1 MKLKFNPNLDFQ
13 REAIDS
19 IVGGDIGRN
28 NTNFLTGLSFEDRTF
43 NC

>member
-19 IVGGDIGRN
+19 IVGGRGKSGEIILI
-28 NTNFLTGLSFEDRTF
+28 F
-43 NC
+43 